1 MMPVPGQ
8 QLCLGLGK
16 TAGRVAVFTGQIE
29 DFRDALDGGASI
41 REVIEQILADTGYKE
56 ELEAEGEIEV
66 SDPYGKH

>member
-1 MMPVPGQ
+1 MP
-8 QLCLGLGK
+8 GLGK

-56 ELEAEGEIEV
+56 ELEAEGEIEFQTRMENIEELMN
-66 SDPYGKH
+66 K